1 MAKRN
6 DASKYLP
13 LTEATYYIMLTLVE
27 PRHGYAVMQ
36 QVEKISEGTIKVGP
50 GTLYGVFS
58 TLEKEGLILKVKE
71 EERRKYYLL
80 TQKGKEV
87 LSAQVKRLEIMTRN
101 GMELNLHP

>member
-1 MAKRN
+1 MAKR
-6 DASKYLP
+6 DDISKYLP
-13 LTEATYYIMLTLVE
+13 LTEATFYVMLTLVE

-36 QVEKISEGTIKVGP
+36 QVEKISDGMIKIGP

-80 TQKGKEV
+80 TYKGKEV

-101 GMELNLHP
+101 GMELNLLS

>member
-1 MAKRN
+1 
-6 DASKYLP
+6 
-13 LTEATYYIMLTLVE
+13 MLTLIE

-36 QVEKISEGTIKVGP
+36 QVEKISGGTIKVGP

-80 TQKGKEV
+80 TPKGKEV

-101 GMELNLHP
+101 GMELNLHS

>member
-1 MAKRN
+1 MAKHDDLR
-6 DASKYLP
+6 KYLP
-13 LTEATYYIMLTLVE
+13 LTEATYYIMLTLIE

-36 QVEKISEGTIKVGP
+36 QVEKLSEGTIKVGP

-58 TLEKEGLILKVKE
+58 TLEKEGLIRKVKE

-80 TQKGKEV
+80 TLKGKEV

-101 GMELNLHP
+101 GLELNLHS

>member
-1 MAKRN
+1 VAKHDDLR
-6 DASKYLP
+6 KYLP
-13 LTEATYYIMLTLVE
+13 LTEATYYIMLTLIE

-36 QVEKISEGTIKVGP
+36 QVEKLSEGTIKVGP

-58 TLEKEGLILKVKE
+58 TLEKEGLIRKVKE

-80 TQKGKEV
+80 TLKGKEV

-101 GMELNLHP
+101 GLELNLHS

>member
-1 MAKRN
+1 VAKHDDLR
-6 DASKYLP
+6 KYLP
-13 LTEATYYIMLTLVE
+13 LTEATYYIMLTLIE

-58 TLEKEGLILKVKE
+58 TLEKEGLIRKVKE

-80 TQKGKEV
+80 TLKGKEV

-101 GMELNLHP
+101 GLELNLHS